1 MNPPINHGRLTPCW
15 PVYGKMC
22 PQRSAYSL
30 LELLIAM
37 GLLAVLLTVAWSLL
51 ATFRDAQQR
60 GWSLNQRT
68 QAVRV
73 TREWLEQDLMQLY
86 HSEAIAKFTGNASGF
101 TTVIRPSIDPM
112 PYLEQVLSASQSASQ
127 GEQEERGLEDA
138 GSDLSSPTMELPPA
152 LKAAGAGL
160 LDSITVQ
167 YRLLRVEEQ
176 PKTLVAL
183 PAANS
188 GLRSARSTEEN
199 WKLVRRELGDVPSTP
214 PQASGS
220 SMQSDSSVQSGAN
233 FGSGANFES
242 GLELSERTLTVQDLY
257 RASSD
262 DSVSRQSLLKESTV
276 LGISSARFA
285 YWDGRQWSSSWNSE
299 SVGKLPIAVSVT
311 LNLSRDQVRLPQ
323 PEPSAEIES
332 DFSYDSAL
340 AEVSEAADASLSA
353 DGAQLDS
360 DRAGQASSDARI
372 VVRLQQATF
381 ATPRDTSN
389 SVNSRTSAWTS
400 MGSSNQ

>member
-1 MNPPINHGRLTPCW
+1 MNRPINDGSLTPCW
-15 PVYGKMC
+15 PADGKMC

-73 TREWLEQDLMQLY
+73 TRQWLEQDLMQLN
-86 HSEAIAKFTGNASGF
+86 HSEAIAKFTGTASGF

-167 YRLLRVEEQ
+167 YRLLRVQEQ

-214 PQASGS
+214 SQASGS
-220 SMQSDSSVQSGAN
+220 SVQSDSSVQ
-233 FGSGANFES
+233 SGANFES

-276 LGISSARFA
+276 LGISNARFA

-299 SVGKLPIAVSVT
+299 SIGKLPIAVSVT
-311 LNLSRDQVRLPQ
+311 LNLSRDEVRLPQ

-332 DFSYDSAL
+332 DFSYDSTL
-340 AEVSEAADASLSA
+340 EEVSEAADASLSA

-389 SVNSRTSAWTS
+389 TVNSRTSAWTS